1 MAIASVSNLSLQCK
15 ICWRNSTKP
24 QKLFCG
30 HTFCFSCINYFTQ
43 YLVPETGFNDSLTPC
58 PICDLNA
65 LLCININTEEK
76 ILRTYSKACDMPNR
90 RTGLDYWFDQKS
102 NTRNPKLSLSDTH
115 SPAKSV
121 KIKIPLNKLKNNT
134 SEMSVNGDSI
144 SRKRGINKAVC
155 AANSTKSSETNS
167 SDDGNETLNLKFSD
181 RSKKVLDNLETAE
194 IKFLQPDFINDIT
207 ICPEGAQA
215 KQQRLNKVCCPSDN
229 LSFTYQGSTE
239 TFHTKKI
246 PVFDATFMDDSSIS
260 DPCSLLG
267 STDQATSATDCSF
280 DFNLFENYEIFSANS
295 DYNSVDVVL
304 DLKTDST
311 LRMSTDPINL
321 IKCNCVTDPDSS
333 IFCITCQCS
342 LCFFCIIEKHQ
353 NCQIRMN
360 KDLAI
365 RLTQQLEIKTN
376 VLEIVTFEIE
386 EQIEQYKKKCLNLCK
401 VVNQLTNFIINLI
414 KYKHDTLI
422 EELDKS
428 RDFGLKKLTLQYSK
442 IEKVKTILSSY
453 SQMLKSKIEETM
465 SPAFLEVEAPV
476 IKDFKNNTKS
486 LYLQPLFELNMFVI
500 RSFLD
505 LQAHP
510 FGYIKVKENLDLPL
524 SRSSVSTPFP
534 HNSNILE
541 ECLKECSPRKLIV
554 CGTKCG
560 TETNA
565 HTEINSVAILPKHRV
580 LLSSP
585 QNYQVKLFSF
595 QGTLL
600 GELTFS
606 TPPVGVC
613 LWKEAILLVTF
624 PHDSKILLLSYE
636 PNLEIDIRISTR
648 KGYFG
653 LASGKGNN
661 SDYLFATVPF
671 STSVD
676 ILEFDQVN
684 QEFLVFKQ
692 ISLNVKPWGYACN
705 LCQASDETIVVADCF
720 GNRVLAFNWNG
731 RILYEIYGDSK
742 NQLKCPAD
750 VTSDNFSIF
759 VSDVGSNRILC
770 FDFDGRSMNVL
781 LTSQDGL
788 LRPKSIDI
796 DAMGYLAVS
805 QFTEWPALIIFQT
818 IKQ

>member
-1 MAIASVSNLSLQCK
+1 
-15 ICWRNSTKP
+15 
-24 QKLFCG
+24 
-30 HTFCFSCINYFTQ
+30 
-43 YLVPETGFNDSLTPC
+43 
-58 PICDLNA
+58 
-65 LLCININTEEK
+65 
-76 ILRTYSKACDMPNR
+76 MP
-90 RTGLDYWFDQKS
+90 
-102 NTRNPKLSLSDTH
+102 
-115 SPAKSV
+115 A
-121 KIKIPLNKLKNNT
+121 
-134 SEMSVNGDSI
+134 NGDSTY
-144 SRKRGINKAVC
+144 RKRGIGKVVC
-155 AANSTKSSETNS
+155 ANSTKSSETNS
-167 SDDGNETLNLKFSD
+167 SGDGNEILNLNVSD
-181 RSKKVLDNLETAE
+181 RCKKVLDNLETAE

-207 ICPEGAQA
+207 ICPERAQA
-215 KQQRLNKVCCPSDN
+215 KEQRLNEVCCPSDN
-229 LSFTYQGSTE
+229 QSFTYPGSTE

-260 DPCSLLG
+260 DSCSLLG
-267 STDQATSATDCSF
+267 STDQATSATDCSL
-280 DFNLFENYEIFSANS
+280 DFNLFGNYEIFSANS
-295 DYNSVDVVL
+295 DYNPVDVL

-311 LRMSTDPINL
+311 LRISTDPINL
-321 IKCNCVTDPDSS
+321 TKCNCVTNPASS
-333 IFCITCQCS
+333 IFCNTCRRS
-342 LCFFCIIEKHQ
+342 LCFFCISEKHQ

-365 RLTQQLEIKTN
+365 RLTQQLEIKAS
-376 VLEIVTFEIE
+376 VLEIVMFEIE

-414 KYKHDTLI
+414 KCKHDTLI

-428 RDFGLKKLTLQYSK
+428 QDFGLKKLTLQYSK
-442 IEKVKTILSSY
+442 IEKTKTILSSY
-453 SQMLKSKIEETM
+453 SQMLKSKIEESV
-465 SPAFLEVEAPV
+465 SPAFLEVDAPV

-534 HNSNILE
+534 RNSNILE

-560 TETNA
+560 TEINTQ
-565 HTEINSVAILPKHRV
+565 TEINSVAILPKHRV

-595 QGTLL
+595 QGTFL

-606 TPPVGVC
+606 TPPAGVC
-613 LWKEAILLVTF
+613 LWKQEILLVTF
-624 PHDSKILLLSYE
+624 PHDSKILFLSYE

-653 LASGKGNN
+653 LASGKGND

-676 ILEFDQVN
+676 ILEFDQVK

-692 ISLNVKPWGYACN
+692 ISLNVKPWGHACN
-705 LCQASDETIVVADCF
+705 LCQASDESIVVADCF
-720 GNRVLAFNWNG
+720 GNRVLAFNRNG
-731 RILYEIYGDSK
+731 TILYEIYGDAK

-796 DAMGYLAVS
+796 DAMGYLAIS